1 MHLSRRGLLQ
11 MTAGAAALPAVPWIA
26 RAQAYP
32 SRPITIINPFPA
44 GGPMDAIARII
55 GERMRGALGQPIIVE
70 SITGAAGTLAVG
82 RVARAVPDGYTIG
95 IGNFSSHVVNGA
107 TYALQYDLQSDFEPV
122 ALLVSNS
129 QLIVSKNAMPTK
141 DLKELIAW
149 LKANPDKA
157 LAGTAGS
164 GAVSHVAGVFFQKET
179 GTRFQFVPYRGL
191 PLAIQDLMSG
201 QIDLMFDQVPNAL
214 PHVRSGKIRAYAV
227 TAKTR
232 IEVAPEIPTVDEAG
246 VPGLHM
252 SLWTAFWVPRNTP
265 KHIIAK
271 LNAATVSALGDPEVY
286 SRLANL
292 GLEIFPR
299 DQQTPEALGA
309 LHKAEIEKWW
319 PIIKAANIKGE

>member
-1 MHLSRRGLLQ
+1 
-11 MTAGAAALPAVPWIA
+11 
-26 RAQAYP
+26 
-32 SRPITIINPFPA
+32 
-44 GGPMDAIARII
+44 
-55 GERMRGALGQPIIVE
+55 
-70 SITGAAGTLAVG
+70 
-82 RVARAVPDGYTIG
+82 VPDGYTIG

>member
-1 MHLSRRGLLQ
+1 MFLSRRRFLQ
-11 MTAGAAALPAVPWIA
+11 VMASAAALPAVS
-26 RAQAYP
+26 RSTMAQAYP
-32 SRPITIINPFPA
+32 TRPITIVNPFPA

-55 GERMRGALGQPIIVE
+55 GEHMRETLGQPVIVE
-70 SITGAAGTLAVG
+70 SMTGAAGTLAVG
-82 RVARAVPDGYTIG
+82 RVARALPDGYTIG

-107 TYALQYDLQSDFEPV
+107 THTLQYDLRNDFEPV

-129 QLIVSKNAMPTK
+129 QLIISKNGMPTK
-141 DLKELIAW
+141 DLKELVAW

-157 LAGTAGS
+157 SAGTAGP
-164 GAVSHVAGVFFQKET
+164 GAVSHVAGVFFQKQT
-179 GTRFQFVPYRGL
+179 GTRFQFIPYRGL
-191 PLAIQDLMSG
+191 PFAIQDLMSG

-214 PHVRSGKIRAYAV
+214 PHVQAGKIRAYAV

-232 IEVAPEIPTVDEAG
+232 LDLAPEIPTVDEAG

-252 SLWTAFWVPRNTP
+252 SLWTAFWVPRGTP
-265 KHIIAK
+265 KHTIAK
-271 LNAATVSALGDPEVY
+271 LNAATMSALADAVVY

-299 DQQTPEALGA
+299 DQQSPEALGA

>member
-1 MHLSRRGLLQ
+1 MHLSRRRFLEVI
-11 MTAGAAALPAVPWIA
+11 AGAAVFPGVSRNAK
-26 RAQAYP
+26 AQAYP

-44 GGPMDAIARII
+44 GGPMDAIARTI
-55 GERMRGALGQPIIVE
+55 GERMRGPLGQPLIVE
-70 SITGAAGTLAVG
+70 SMTGAAGTLAVG
-82 RVARAVPDGYTIG
+82 RVARALPDGYTIG

-107 TYALQYDLQSDFEPV
+107 TYTLQYDLRNDFEPV

-129 QLIVSKNAMPTK
+129 QVIISRNAIPAK

-157 LAGTAGS
+157 AAGTAGP
-164 GAVSHVAGVFFQKET
+164 GAVSHVAGLFFQKET
-179 GTRFQFVPYRGL
+179 GTQFQFVPYRGL
-191 PLAIQDLMSG
+191 PFAIQDLMSG

-214 PHVRSGKIRAYAV
+214 PHVRAGRIRAYAV

-232 IEVAPEIPTVDEAG
+232 LDVAPEIPTVDEAG

-252 SLWTAFWVPRNTP
+252 SLWTGFWVPRGTP
-265 KHIIAK
+265 KHIIAT
-271 LNAATVSALGDPEVY
+271 LNAATVSALADPAVN

-319 PIIKAANIKGE
+319 PIIRTANIKGE

>member
-1 MHLSRRGLLQ
+1 MCPSRRRFLQ
-11 MTAGAAALPAVPWIA
+11 ITAGAAALPGASLIS

-44 GGPMDAIARII
+44 GGPMDAIARIV
-55 GERMRGALGQPIIVE
+55 GERMRGTLGQPVIVE

-82 RVARAVPDGYTIG
+82 RVARALPDGHTIG

-107 TYALQYDLQSDFEPV
+107 TYTLQYDLRNDFEPV

-129 QLIVSKNAMPTK
+129 QLIISKNAMPTK
-141 DLKELIAW
+141 NLKELVAW

-157 LAGTAGS
+157 SAGTAGS
-164 GAVSHVAGVFFQKET
+164 GAISHVAGVFFQKET
-179 GTRFQFVPYRGL
+179 STRFQFVPYRGL

-214 PHVRSGKIRAYAV
+214 PHVRAGKLRAYAV

-232 IEVAPEIPTVDEAG
+232 LDVAPEIPTVAEAG
-246 VPGLHM
+246 LPGLQM
-252 SLWTAFWVPRNTP
+252 LLWTAFWVPKGTP

-271 LNAATVSALGDPEVY
+271 LNAATVSALADPAVY

-299 DQQTPEALGA
+299 DQQTPDTLAA

>member
-1 MHLSRRGLLQ
+1 
-11 MTAGAAALPAVPWIA
+11 MTAGAVVLPGASLITK
-26 RAQAYP
+26 AQAYP

-55 GERMRGALGQPIIVE
+55 GERMKETLGQPVIVE

-82 RVARAVPDGYTIG
+82 RVARALPDGYTIG

-107 TYALQYDLQSDFEPV
+107 TYTLQYDLRNDFEPV

-129 QLIVSKNAMPTK
+129 QLIISKNAMPTK
-141 DLKELIAW
+141 DLKELVAW

-157 LAGTAGS
+157 SAGTAGS

-232 IEVAPEIPTVDEAG
+232 LDVAPEIPTVDEAG
-246 VPGLHM
+246 VPGLQM
-252 SLWTAFWVPRNTP
+252 SLWTAFWMPKGTP
-265 KHIIAK
+265 KYIIAK
-271 LNAATVSALGDPEVY
+271 LNAATVSALADPAVY
-286 SRLANL
+286 SRLADL

-309 LHKAEIEKWW
+309 LHKAEIDKWW
-319 PIIKAANIKGE
+319 PIIKAANMKGE